1 MSKAGNTRGLQST
14 DAGKRRLRDA
24 YKEAGLT
31 QQSLAEK
38 AKVSLDT
45 IKRLLGTKECSNG
58 VDRWS
63 IENVAKVLG
72 LKPTDIVDAKDWNDR
87 SLSPPYPT
95 EFKSLIEEKISLFC
109 GRKWVFAAFDRFL
122 EKNNNGYFSIVGD
135 AGMGKSSIA
144 AKYVFDNNPICY
156 FNVQAEGR
164 NRGERFLE
172 SVRQQLIERYDLEN
186 AERDD
191 LAQLLAKT
199 SLVLKE
205 GDRLVIVV
213 DALDEVEEDIKASNI
228 LNLPT
233 TLPEKVYFLLT
244 RRPYTSYQKRLFV
257 SVATEELSLSNDA
270 KDEIAKMNRDDVKE
284 YIRLFL
290 NEDPEYRDTLGQW
303 MENRQISR
311 EDFVELLA
319 EKSENNFMY
328 LRYVLPAIARGEYND
343 LNIKDLP
350 EGLIQY
356 YEQHWVRMG
365 MTGKSRENATILFVL
380 VKAGKAISGESIAEA
395 IGRDENE
402 VLEVLE
408 EWRGFL
414 KNPFV
419 EGEECYAI
427 YHQSFA
433 DFLQQKPTI
442 KRAAKLLSDNN
453 DRFWEQLAADE
464 GEEDEEE

>member
-14 DAGKRRLRDA
+14 EAGKRRLRAA

-31 QQSLAEK
+31 QQSLADK
-38 AKVSLDT
+38 AKVSVDT
-45 IKRLLGTKECSNG
+45 IKRLLGTKECPNG
-58 VDRWS
+58 IDRWS
-63 IENVAKVLG
+63 IENVAKELG

-87 SLSPPYPT
+87 SLSPPYPM
-95 EFKSLIEEKISLFC
+95 EFKSFIEEKISRFC

-144 AKYVFDNNPICY
+144 AKYVSDNNPICY

-164 NRGERFLE
+164 NRVERFLE
-172 SVRQQLIERYDLEN
+172 SVRQQLIERYHLEN

-191 LAQLLAKT
+191 LVELLAKA
-199 SLVLKE
+199 SPILKE

-213 DALDEVEEDIKASNI
+213 DALDEVEEDFKASNI

-244 RRPYTSYQKRLFV
+244 RRPYTSSQKRLFV

-270 KDEIAKMNRDDVKE
+270 DDKIAKMNRDDVKE

-290 NEDPEYRDTLGQW
+290 KDPEYRETLGQW
-303 MENRQISR
+303 IENRQISE

-328 LRYVLPAIARGEYND
+328 LRYVLPAIAQGDYND
-343 LNIKDLP
+343 LSLKDLP

-365 MTGKSRENATILFVL
+365 MAGESRENATILFVL
-380 VKAGKAISGESIAEA
+380 VKAGKAISCESIAEA

-408 EWRGFL
+408 EWWGFL
-414 KNPFV
+414 KKTLL
-419 EGEECYAI
+419 EAEECYAI

-433 DFLQQKPTI
+433 DFLEQKPAI

-453 DRFWEQLAADE
+453 DRFWEQLE